1 VLSGIPTLVIIGNFG
16 WYFVRER
23 PEVCPALAAFDRSR
37 AASLLHLGAL
47 FTVLQLA
54 VALAF
59 VSDNVVIARALGADA
74 VPGLAVPAKLF
85 ALLAFPVSMITAPLW
100 PAYGEAQARGDDAWI
115 RRTLRRSIRSSV
127 AIAVLGGGVLV
138 LVGAPLIRVWTRGAV
153 GARVDV
159 LLALAIWTCLS
170 VWGQAVA
177 AFLNGVG
184 KIRVQAATAVFMSAA
199 AYLLKLLLVRPL
211 GPGGVVWA
219 TVIAYSIFTY
229 LPLLWILRR
238 ILRPSEASASP

>member
-1 VLSGIPTLVIIGNFG
+1 
-16 WYFVRER
+16 
-23 PEVCPALAAFDRSR
+23 
-37 AASLLHLGAL
+37 
-47 FTVLQLA
+47 
-54 VALAF
+54 
-59 VSDNVVIARALGADA
+59 
-74 VPGLAVPAKLF
+74 
-85 ALLAFPVSMITAPLW
+85 
-100 PAYGEAQARGDDAWI
+100 
-115 RRTLRRSIRSSV
+115 V